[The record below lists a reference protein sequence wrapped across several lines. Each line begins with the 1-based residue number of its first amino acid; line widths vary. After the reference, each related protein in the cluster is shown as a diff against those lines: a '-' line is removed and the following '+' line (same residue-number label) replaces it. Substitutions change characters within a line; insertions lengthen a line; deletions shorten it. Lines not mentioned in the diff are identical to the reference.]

1 MEYKLEI
8 RENGIAVIYLKG
20 RIIGEYQLVD
30 LHDEISELM
39 EQEVSHIIFDLSDL
53 EFMSSAG
60 LSFFLK
66 TLTRI
71 RQMDGEVI
79 LVALNRLL
87 KELLVTTKL
96 TSFFVIEPGIQEAM
110 NYLKETGGVQL
121 PE

>member
-1 MEYKLEI
+1 MEYTWEI
-8 RENGIAVIYLKG
+8 REGGIAIIYLKG

-39 EQEVSHIIFDLSDL
+39 EQEVSNIIFDLSELD
-53 EFMSSAG
+53 FMSSAG

-71 RQMDGEVI
+71 RQIDGEVI

-96 TSFFVIEPGIQEAM
+96 TSFFVMEPTIQEAL
-110 NYLKETGGVQL
+110 NYLKETGGVHM
-121 PE
+121 PD